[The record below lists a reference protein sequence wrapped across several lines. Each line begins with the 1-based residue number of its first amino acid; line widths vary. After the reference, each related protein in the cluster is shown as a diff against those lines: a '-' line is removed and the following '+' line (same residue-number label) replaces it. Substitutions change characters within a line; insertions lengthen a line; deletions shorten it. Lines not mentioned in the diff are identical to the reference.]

1 MKRRNALA
9 LALTGLAGSGCV
21 AFRSWRSRSIPA
33 TGGEPL
39 QIRLADTGT
48 TLLQKDRR
56 WADDRLGPTAV
67 TLGTH
72 GCTVCCVAMACTRLG
87 VPLTPRELN
96 QRLALN
102 SGYLSRGWLVWNAIP
117 RVTAGRVTADYLPQ
131 PSHAAIDQALRER
144 AYPVVKHFLPGGTP
158 HWLLVL
164 GKEGQEYLVR
174 DPLKDTRELLPLSSL
189 TPRIHAVRLV
199 RKA

>member
-9 LALTGLAGSGCV
+9 LALTGLAGSSCV
-21 AFRSWRSRSIPA
+21 VLRSWAARSISA
-33 TGGEPL
+33 TGGETL
-39 QIRLADTGT
+39 QIRLADSGT
-48 TLLQKDRR
+48 TYLQNDRR
-56 WADDRLGPTAV
+56 WAHDHLGITPV

-96 QRLALN
+96 QKLILN
-102 SGYLSRGWLVWNAIP
+102 DGYLPRGWLVWNALP
-117 RVTAGRVTADYLPQ
+117 RVTAGRVTADYLPRA
-131 PSHAAIDQALRER
+131 SHEFIDGALKQG
-144 AYPVVKHFLPGGTP
+144 AYPVVKHFLPGGRP
-158 HWLLVL
+158 HWVLVV

-174 DPLKDTRELLPLSSL
+174 DPLRDTRELLQLSSL

-199 RKA
+199 LKA

>member
-33 TGGEPL
+33 SGGEPL
-39 QIRLADTGT
+39 QIRLADTAT
-48 TLLQKDRR
+48 TLRQKDRR

-96 QRLALN
+96 ERLALN
-102 SGYLSRGWLVWNAIP
+102 GGYLSRGWLVWNAIP
-117 RVTAGRVTADYLPQ
+117 RVTAGRVTADYLLKA
-131 PSHAAIDQALRER
+131 SHEAIDQALLEG

-189 TPRIHAVRLV
+189 TPRIHAVRIV
-199 RKA
+199 RTA